1 MGVASHD
8 VCSGKGCVIVWTINC
23 AIILSY
29 DKYSPIIPILFP
41 IFCVPNILCFLYFLD
56 NYSLF
61 KYSVSTP
68 KNAKEANISAAN
80 LLFTSQATF
89 LCCDEQKQS

>member
-1 MGVASHD
+1 MCNYTFTFSVPS
-8 VCSGKGCVIVWTINC
+8 
-23 AIILSY
+23 ILS
-29 DKYSPIIPILFP
+29 
-41 IFCVPNILCFLYFLD
+41 ILCFLYFLD

-68 KNAKEANISAAN
+68 KNAKQANISAAN

-89 LCCDEQKQS
+89 VCCDEQKQSRIVLA